1 MQHQSKATSRRLDP
15 SAGESIR
22 DEQASPLRGPQE
34 AGRLYLACRPTAGK
48 SALLAYAIDH
58 ITRVSRLDEVA

>member
-1 MQHQSKATSRRLDP
+1 MKHQSKVASKQLDP

-22 DEQASPLRGPQE
+22 AERASPLRGPQE

-58 ITRVSRLDEVA
+58 ITRVSRLDEAA